1 MALLDAQ
8 GVIPVRG
15 QRVAFGQAS
24 KGAHPLLIGEITDI
38 ADKTVLIR
46 WDRPAERWE
55 SARAPSGYV
64 AELTRRG
71 NAAFV
76 VLP

>member
-8 GVIPVRG
+8 GVAPERG
-15 QRVAFGQAS
+15 QRVAFGQAN
-24 KGAHPLLIGEITDI
+24 KGAHPLCIGEITDI
-38 ADKTVLIR
+38 AAKTVLIR
-46 WDRPAERWE
+46 WERPAERWE
-55 SARAPSGYV
+55 RDRAPSGYV
-64 AELTRRG
+64 TEIARRG